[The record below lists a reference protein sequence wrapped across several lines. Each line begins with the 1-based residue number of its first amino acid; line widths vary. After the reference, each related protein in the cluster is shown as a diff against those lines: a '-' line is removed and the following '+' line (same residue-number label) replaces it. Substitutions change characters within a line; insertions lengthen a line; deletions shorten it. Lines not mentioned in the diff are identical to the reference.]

1 VLGVRC
7 TFLYKSMMY
16 ATGGARTFSKLH
28 TLFSAGALV
37 GASQNKISIDYQIK
51 SIILLDWAF

>member
-1 VLGVRC
+1 
-7 TFLYKSMMY
+7 MY

-37 GASQNKISIDYQIK
+37 GASQK
-51 SIILLDWAF
+51 